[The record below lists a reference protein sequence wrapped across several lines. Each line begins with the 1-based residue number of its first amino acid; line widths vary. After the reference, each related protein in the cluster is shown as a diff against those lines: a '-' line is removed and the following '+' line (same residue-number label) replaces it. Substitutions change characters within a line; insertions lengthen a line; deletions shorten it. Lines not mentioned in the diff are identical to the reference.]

1 MLRQRALDGRA
12 EGRPAQVGSVGGPPL
27 EPSDRSVGV
36 ITEADMARAVA
47 GGMDVNETRIHD
59 LLTAHPAA
67 ILPARSIG
75 DAARTVVNGESRQ
88 LPAADGTGPVGTVG
102 IAGVCGALPGPPAA

>member
-1 MLRQRALDGRA
+1 
-12 EGRPAQVGSVGGPPL
+12 
-27 EPSDRSVGV
+27 V

-47 GGMDVNETRIHD
+47 GGMDVNKTRIHD

-67 ILPARSIG
+67 ILPATRIG
-75 DAARTVVNGESRQ
+75 DAARTIVTGGSRQ
-88 LPAADGTGPVGTVG
+88 LPAADGTSPIGIAG